1 MAIIVDKD
9 EKRNNIALACKN
21 LVINASIK
29 DITISQIAQVAH
41 IAKGSFYDYFDDKE
55 DLLFHIVTI
64 LMDEY
69 NKKTEIKLNNA
80 KNIKEQ
86 LKLFAEFFYSDE
98 DIQLR
103 EIYKKF
109 ISIALINENDKMKHF
124 QTQCYDKYKNWL
136 EQIINEAIIKGEL
149 KPEVLSLVNGLFST
163 AKGLYIIHETTNSLD
178 SLQNEINNYID
189 MIYQLTKVEK

>member
-109 ISIALINENDKMKHF
+109 ISIALINENNKMKHF